1 MKQILWLATIFF
13 KVLGRFYPSI
23 VKILPGST
31 FLKMFIQNELHL
43 MTLIRCAPGLLLV
56 ALV

>member
-1 MKQILWLATIFF
+1 MKQILWLAAIFF
-13 KVLGRFYPSI
+13 KVLGRFSQSI

-31 FLKMFIQNELHL
+31 FFKMFIQSELHL